1 MYVLSTRD
9 DAILKVSF
17 TRKNTMRLSKLR
29 PQRMPVLLLVRMAE
43 SGNIPLFMHSTQ
55 QRVESVSSV
64 GDDGLRRSV
73 SV

>member
-1 MYVLSTRD
+1 
-9 DAILKVSF
+9 
-17 TRKNTMRLSKLR
+17 MRLSKLR